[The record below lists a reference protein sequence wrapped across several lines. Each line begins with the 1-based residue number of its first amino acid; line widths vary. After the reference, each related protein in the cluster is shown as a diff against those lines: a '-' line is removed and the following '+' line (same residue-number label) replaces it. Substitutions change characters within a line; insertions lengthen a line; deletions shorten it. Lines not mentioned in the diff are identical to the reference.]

1 MTMIGVTAKV
11 KIHPGLEQEFERI
24 CRELVRN
31 VAEFESGCNFYFV
44 YRSRTEPHVY
54 ITMEEFR
61 DKDAIEFH
69 RQSAHIR
76 RLEPMFDGFFA
87 EEPIIEV
94 FESL

>member
-1 MTMIGVTAKV
+1 
-11 KIHPGLEQEFERI
+11 
-24 CRELVRN
+24 
-31 VAEFESGCNFYFV
+31 
-44 YRSRTEPHVY
+44 
-54 ITMEEFR
+54 MEEFR